1 MWIRRILEKS
11 VVLKLYLPCAQS
23 LVQSINYL
31 PTACHRLLIR
41 KEWLLS
47 GSFWR
52 GESNAKPSTVVLGSP
67 VGCFRW
73 LPASFRPI
81 SVSLGCPGVSLGGPI
96 APRLEA

>member
-11 VVLKLYLPCAQS
+11 VVLKLYLPGVQS
-23 LVQSINYL
+23 LLQNINHL
-31 PTACHRLLIR
+31 PTAYLSER
-41 KEWLLS
+41 EWLLS

-81 SVSLGCPGVSLGGPI
+81 SVSLGCPECPSV
-96 APRLEA
+96 AQ